1 MIVVTSADFDV
12 RILTGAA
19 PGRTDT
25 RPLQVTRTLHTLPV
39 HFAIAESRVR
49 LAGALSGSPHPDS
62 APQTSAA
69 TSVAVIGVS
78 ARRTPD
84 SVTAQRPA

>member
-1 MIVVTSADFDV
+1 
-12 RILTGAA
+12 
-19 PGRTDT
+19 
-25 RPLQVTRTLHTLPV
+25 
-39 HFAIAESRVR
+39 VR